1 MNASGLVC
9 FVGHRSSQTYRAK
22 AMGAVEKRARVRVV
36 RLMPAAKEEWPL
48 VWELDVMM
56 LYLVQQRVVRTA

>member
-1 MNASGLVC
+1 M
-9 FVGHRSSQTYRAK
+9 
-22 AMGAVEKRARVRVV
+22 AMAAVEKRARVRVV

-48 VWELDVMM
+48 VWELGVMM